1 MTAGEEQGWGV
12 GIHLGGL
19 VISWLAPLVIWLVCR
34 ERSRALDQHGKEA
47 LNFQITLFIAYAVGG
62 ILAIILVGLLIIL
75 AAWICALIF
84 GIMGAIAAYN
94 RQPYH
99 YPLSIRFIK

>member
-19 VISWLAPLVIWLVCR
+19 VVSWLAPLVIWLVCR
-34 ERSRALDQHGKEA
+34 ERSQALDQHGKEA
-47 LNFQITLFIAYAVGG
+47 LNFQITLFIAYVVGG
-62 ILAIILVGLLIIL
+62 ILSIVLVGFLIIF

-94 RQPYH
+94 RQPYR
-99 YPLSIRFIK
+99 YPLSIRLIK